1 MPRYTSGIPTDAQS
15 PAKDYDDGRSSN
27 VSNPAWATSSTRRYY
42 GINTHTYLQTT
53 EYSTDANTVLMIRGD
68 DAETANDGVNM
79 YGENGFHLEFKE
91 VGAGDERDYN
101 NFNTGVAGLG
111 SDTSATQ
118 EFEDDAT
125 LLLVRSRPNQSNG
138 SINFIIT
145 DKVKTINV
153 QYKGEVPDIFTDEI
167 EAVVEGELI
176 NTTFIANK
184 LFAKCP
190 TKYEDEAYEENK
202 VSFVK

>member
-1 MPRYTSGIPTDAQS
+1 MASPKKKIQKFVVIIGLFFSFLIYKAVESSLVYYLTVSEALAEKSSSRFKRLRVSGI
-15 PAKDYDDGRSSN
+15 
-27 VSNPAWATSSTRRYY
+27 V
-42 GINTHTYLQTT
+42 
-53 EYSTDANTVLMIRGD
+53 E
-68 DAETANDGVNM
+68 E
-79 YGENGFHLEFKE
+79 
-91 VGAGDERDYN
+91 
-101 NFNTGVAGLG
+101 G
-111 SDTSATQ
+111 SIKKNSD
-118 EFEDDAT
+118 
-125 LLLVRSRPNQSNG
+125 G

-145 DKVKTINV
+145 DKVRTINV